1 MDIGSINI
9 NITAATTCRDHL
21 KDKFLK
27 ELLSNY
33 CNSLDLIL
41 TTLSVPI
48 SFMAHGLR
56 KSKAF
61 HFSLQDANTMVMSG
75 EGIKEK
81 DPKKTAEELI
91 KYFEDLLKDNDKN
104 QIENAVNEIEKLIE
118 QVPILR
124 ESYNNLGLNALVNSW
139 TIFEA
144 FAKDLW
150 IYCLNNYPKKYL
162 FNLLK
167 NGKDTEQEI
176 DGISGKNI
184 TIGLLAKYDFDISK
198 NLGDL
203 LSPKYDFTSVR
214 GIKKSFKDLF
224 ALKDNEISFFDNPH
238 LSQLE
243 ITRHLLVHNSGIID
257 ADYLNRTNRMNEI
270 LKNKISLT
278 IDETSD
284 FINAGIETLK
294 EIFLLADNKL
304 TSANSRLA

>member
-9 NITAATTCRDHL
+9 NITAATICRDNL
-21 KDKFLK
+21 KDKLLK

-33 CNSLDLIL
+33 CSSLDLIL

-61 HFSLQDANTMVMSG
+61 HFSLQDANTMVMNG
-75 EGIKEK
+75 EGIKEN

-91 KYFEDLLKDNDKN
+91 KYFEDLLKNNDKN
-104 QIENAVNEIEKLIE
+104 QIENAITEIEKLIE
-118 QVPILR
+118 QVPLLR

-150 IYCLNNYPKKYL
+150 VYCLNNYPKKYL

-167 NGKDTEQEI
+167 NSKDTEQEI
-176 DGISGKNI
+176 EGISGKNI

-203 LSPKYDFTSVR
+203 LSSKYDFTSVR
-214 GIKKSFKDLF
+214 GIKKAYKDLF
-224 ALKDNEISFFDNPH
+224 ALKDNEVLFFDNSN
-238 LSQLE
+238 LAQLE
-243 ITRHLLVHNSGIID
+243 ITRHLLVHSAGVID
-257 ADYLNRTNRMNEI
+257 SDYLNRTTKKNEI
-270 LKNKISLT
+270 LKDKISLT
-278 IDETSD
+278 TEETSD
-284 FINAGIETLK
+284 LINAGIETLT
-294 EIFLLADNKL
+294 EIFLIAENKL
-304 TSANSRLA
+304 TTANSV